1 MTSSPSILS
10 QYEIIAAISGQ
21 MLQMA
26 HANDW
31 DAVVLLSQRY
41 QEAVECLRQ
50 LKPLDEEDRQARKA
64 LLSKILDDDARIRNL
79 AAPEL
84 VRLGA
89 LLGNMKR
96 HQNVLQAYCGPA
108 ASQS

>member
-1 MTSSPSILS
+1 MTTSDTILR
-10 QYEIIAAISGQ
+10 QYELIADISGK
-21 MLQMA
+21 MLEL
-26 HANDW
+26 ANKDKW
-31 DAVVLLSQRY
+31 DEVIVLSQRY
-41 QEAVECLRQ
+41 YEAVEALREMG
-50 LKPLDEEDRQARKA
+50 PLDEANRRARKS

-96 HQNVLQAYCGPA
+96 HQNVLKAYCGTP
-108 ASQS
+108 SNQV